1 MGHGI
6 YIASRTRHAARWRAL
21 RASGVPI
28 ISTWI
33 YEAGEGE
40 TSDWAELWERC
51 VREASSC
58 RGLILFAEPPED
70 DCLSGALVEAGVAL
84 GAGVPVYVVGESK
97 SIRKFVRHPLVKR
110 CSTVEEAIEEIGRYL
125 EL

>member
-6 YIASRTRHAARWRAL
+6 YIASRTRHASRWRSL

-33 YEAGEGE
+33 YESGEGE

-70 DCLSGALVEAGVAL
+70 DCLSGALVEVGVAL
-84 GAGVPVYVVGESK
+84 GGWRAGVCCWRVEVDTKVCEASFGEEM
-97 SIRKFVRHPLVKR
+97 FD
-110 CSTVEEAIEEIGRYL
+110 C
-125 EL
+125 